1 MHFDIACALHTHRF
15 VFSVVLQV
23 LSFSLHYIFKLPNL
37 LLCLIFCS
45 ARSSALPD
53 LLVWIIL
60 FCEVYSRQYIFFID
74 RVCFDVQ
81 VFVYTCAPLSDEF
94 ETTDSKPG
102 FGHQNQFCVVLRSV
116 LFLQKTLS
124 NGDDDRIGFFDF
136 FTIEKRE
143 PLQHVFLYVAPQS
156 TINRVSTSTPRST
169 LYYHFIQTPLLCQH
183 YISMPHTHQYRKH
196 ITLLRSTINPINRYP
211 SYTKLSFYAT
221 SFPRRFHA
229 TPTTLKRCTSATILP
244 VSSQLDLRFNSTEL
258 SKIIV
263 RAVLLSQLNC
273 IFLNHQP

>member
-1 MHFDIACALHTHRF
+1 MPRLANAAGINAEHCRYCACILILRALYIRI
-15 VFSVVLQV
+15 VLCS
-23 LSFSLHYIFKLPNL
+23 LSFCKFYLLVCFIFLS
-37 LLCLIFCS
+37 CLIFCS

-124 NGDDDRIGFFDF
+124 NGDDDLIGFFDF
-136 FTIEKRE
+136 FTIEQRE
-143 PLQHVFLYVAPQS
+143 FLQHVFLYVAPQS
-156 TINRVSTSTPRST
+156 AINRISTSTPRST
-169 LYYHFIQTPLLCQH
+169 LHYHSIQTTLLCQQ
-183 YISMPHTHQYRKH
+183 YISMSHTYQYRKH
-196 ITLLRSTINPINRYP
+196 ITSLQSTINPITRYP
-211 SYTKLSFYAT
+211 SYTKLSFLAT
-221 SFPRRFHA
+221 SFPHRFHA
-229 TPTTLKRCTSATILP
+229 TPTTLERCTPATILP
-244 VSSQLDLRFNSTEL
+244 VSSQLDLRFNSTE
-258 SKIIV
+258 
-263 RAVLLSQLNC
+263 
-273 IFLNHQP
+273 